1 MRTSVE
7 APSKKRNGKLAKSI
21 DGGPNQNQTSCEGG
35 HAGVRSEQFAAL
47 EQSSAKVT
55 MSN

>member
-7 APSKKRNGKLAKSI
+7 APSKKRNEKLVKSI